1 MRRLNRALLGKLTQ
15 LPPGECPE
23 LLRGQASLVHA
34 QVLVWTRARGR
45 LVAPASKS
53 CAFDRWSQE
62 PGATAVEPV
71 LRDPD
76 WRVKKFAELGPM
88 KVQEPS

>member
-1 MRRLNRALLGKLTQ
+1 MRRLNRELLEKLTQ

-23 LLRGQASLVHA
+23 LLRAQA
-34 QVLVWTRARGR
+34 
-45 LVAPASKS
+45 
-53 CAFDRWSQE
+53 CQE